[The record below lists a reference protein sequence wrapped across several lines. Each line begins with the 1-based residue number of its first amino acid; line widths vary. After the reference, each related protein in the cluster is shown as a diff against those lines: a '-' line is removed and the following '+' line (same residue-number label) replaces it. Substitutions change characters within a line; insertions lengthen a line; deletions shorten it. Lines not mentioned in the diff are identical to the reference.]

1 MRVDKC
7 HHVRTNQAVA
17 RSPMASYRQ
26 ALICT
31 GKPEP
36 SQIERRRHWD
46 RAPSPFR
53 RHWQPSRFQQWF
65 PYRTTPSTQTV
76 SIDTGQFGRLHWWI
90 GPIGKQ
96 TSCAHLLCS
105 TLARR
110 IHSNQALVH
119 FSELTDDDVTKPSRL
134 WVGVTDLVASHPTE
148 PIKSHS
154 NEYTSV

>member
-26 ALICT
+26 ALIYI

-53 RHWQPSRFQQWF
+53 RYWQPSRF
-65 PYRTTPSTQTV
+65 S
-76 SIDTGQFGRLHWWI
+76 SGSLIGRLHLR
-90 GPIGKQ
+90 KQ
-96 TSCAHLLCS
+96 SLL
-105 TLARR
+105 TLA
-110 IHSNQALVH
+110 NLDD
-119 FSELTDDDVTKPSRL
+119 FTD
-134 WVGVTDLVASHPTE
+134 G
-148 PIKSHS
+148 
-154 NEYTSV
+154 SVQ